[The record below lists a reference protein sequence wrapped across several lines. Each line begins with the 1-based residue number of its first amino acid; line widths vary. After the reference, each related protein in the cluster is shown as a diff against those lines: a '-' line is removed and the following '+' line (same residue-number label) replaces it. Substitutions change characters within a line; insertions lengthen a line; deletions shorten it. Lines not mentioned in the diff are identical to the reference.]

1 MIKKYKIQGL
11 DCPNCAK
18 SLETKLNQLQSVKSA
33 KINFVKSTV
42 EIESENPQIAL
53 QDAINLTKKLEPDA
67 VIVAN
72 KSNKNSTKL
81 LWLDIG
87 LLLLGLAIGI
97 VIFCVKMPDV
107 LYWILFVASALILGY
122 KTYYKA
128 FNLILKGVINENLLV
143 TISVVGAT
151 LVGEH
156 FDALMVICL
165 YSIGKILE
173 SIALNKSKKSIE
185 ELTSIKPE
193 FAVVVAEDG
202 TESKIDPTQI
212 KIDDIL
218 VVKAGEK
225 IAVDGIVQSGSVSLD
240 TQSLTGESL
249 PQFVTTGDQVLSGSI
264 VLDGVVYIKATKL
277 YADSTA
283 SKIIDMIE
291 NASEKKAKTETVIS
305 KISKWYTLGVIV
317 LAVAVWGIVW
327 AVTKDINTAVYRG
340 LIFLVVS
347 CPCAFAISVPL
358 AYFSGIGNA
367 SKNGILIKGSNYL
380 DVLAKIDAIAFD
392 KTGTITTGEFE
403 IQNIVPNGEKSIQ
416 DIIFVA
422 SVGEQYS
429 NHPLAKAI
437 VKSCTI
443 PLQPAQ
449 NIHEI
454 AGSGVEFDYNGNN
467 YFVGRKDIDQKNT
480 SVQVWENQNLIGT
493 IYLCDKIKPNSKSAV
508 DQLKSLGVTTIM
520 LSGDNEQIVNT
531 VANSVGID
539 QAYSKLLPQQKFDW
553 IQNAKGQ
560 YKKIGYVG
568 DGINDAP
575 ALTLADVGMSMG
587 IGGSSVSIE
596 SSDIVIANDNLQK
609 IVDGIKIS
617 KYTSKIVWEN
627 IIAAAAIK
635 VTFLSLGAFG
645 VTGMLSAV
653 IADVGVTLIAIL
665 NSLRALKYNPKPK
678 HNQKCNL
685 NN

>member
-18 SLETKLNQLQSVKSA
+18 NLETKLNQLESIKSA
-33 KINFVKSTV
+33 KIDFVKSKI
-42 EIESENPQIAL
+42 EIESENEQMAL

-72 KSNKNSTKL
+72 NSNKKSNKGI
-81 LWLDIG
+81 WLDIG
-87 LLLLGLAIGI
+87 LLLLGLATGI
-97 VIFCVKMPDV
+97 VVFCVTMPTV
-107 LYWILFVASALILGY
+107 LYWILFASSALMLGY

-151 LVGEH
+151 VVGEH

-165 YSIGKILE
+165 YSVGKILE
-173 SIALNKSKKSIE
+173 SIALSKSKKSIE

-193 FAVVVAEDG
+193 FAIIVSEDG
-202 TESKIDPTQI
+202 NEKKIDPSQI
-212 KIDDIL
+212 KIGDVL

-225 IAVDGIVQSGSVSLD
+225 VAVDGIVQDGKVSLD

-249 PQFVTTGDQVLSGSI
+249 PQFVSQGDQVLSGSI
-264 VLDGVVYIKATKL
+264 VLDGVVFIKATKL

-291 NASEKKAKTETVIS
+291 NANEKKSKTETVIS

-317 LAVAVWGIVW
+317 LAVTVWGIVW
-327 AVTKDINTAVYRG
+327 VVTKDINVAIYRG

-380 DVLAKIDAIAFD
+380 DVLAKIDVLAFD

-403 IQNIVPNGEKSIQ
+403 IEDVVVFDKQFSKQ
-416 DIIFVA
+416 DIVFVA

-437 VKSCTI
+437 VKNCTKT
-443 PLQPAQ
+443 LEKAN
-449 NIHEI
+449 NIKEI
-454 AGSGVEFDYNGNN
+454 AGSGIQFEYNLKQ
-467 YFVGRKDIDQKNT
+467 YFVGRKDIDKKNT
-480 SVQVWENQNLIGT
+480 SVQVFENDILIGE
-493 IYLCDKIKPNSKSAV
+493 IYLADQIKQTSIDAIS
-508 DQLKSLGVTTIM
+508 QLKNMGIRTIM
-520 LSGDNEQIVNT
+520 LSGDNPET
-531 VANSVGID
+531 VKKVGELVCVD
-539 QAYSKLLPQQKFDW
+539 KYVSKLLPQQKFDW
-553 IQNAKGQ
+553 IENEKRQNKNVGF
-560 YKKIGYVG
+560 VG

-575 ALTLADVGMSMG
+575 ALALAD
-587 IGGSSVSIE
+587 
-596 SSDIVIANDNLQK
+596 A
-609 IVDGIKIS
+609 
-617 KYTSKIVWEN
+617 
-627 IIAAAAIK
+627 
-635 VTFLSLGAFG
+635 
-645 VTGMLSAV
+645 
-653 IADVGVTLIAIL
+653 
-665 NSLRALKYNPKPK
+665 
-678 HNQKCNL
+678 
-685 NN
+685 